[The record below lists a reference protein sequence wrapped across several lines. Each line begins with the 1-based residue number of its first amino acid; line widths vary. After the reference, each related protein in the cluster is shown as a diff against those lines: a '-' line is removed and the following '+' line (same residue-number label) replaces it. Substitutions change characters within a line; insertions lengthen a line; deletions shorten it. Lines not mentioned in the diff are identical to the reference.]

1 MLFSGLLFGVVAYF
15 LSFRLKWYWRILIA
29 MSMTVITSIAI
40 CYFANNFI
48 RDL

>member
-15 LSFRLKWYWRILIA
+15 LSFRLKWYWRLLIA

-40 CYFANNFI
+40 CYFANIFI